1 MRADLHTMERIDH
14 YLQGKMSGNERIN
27 FENEMATNPELHA
40 LVKDQELL
48 IQTVTRKAMMA
59 EIMTVAGVGNIPWYS
74 KPWVLGSSAVIVT
87 ASITTAV
94 ILGSNSTNESL
105 PVISEN
111 SEIVTP
117 IEDTDSLTEE
127 TFYYTNLDT
136 IGFNDDRNSHTSQSH
151 STVKQTNHPSEDFEE
166 VCEGSDNDVSINHS
180 TSKKPIEEDVDKS
193 ENKKDQKI
201 SKRNRMASYPGG
213 ILELKKFV
221 DKYMR
226 YPATAKE
233 KKLSGNVKV
242 FFLVTP
248 EGDKSEI
255 RSECFALRNEE
266 GKPLNSAQFMFNQK
280 VAGLFE
286 REAARIV
293 RIMPDWIPATDKS
306 GNLITTE
313 QMIYFNFSLKD
324 GIVVYWLDDSDKS
337 ELLEKENEI
346 K

>member
-94 ILGSNSTNESL
+94 ILGSNSTRESL

-111 SEIVTP
+111 SEIVAP
-117 IEDTDSLTEE
+117 FEDTDSLTEE

-136 IGFNDDRNSHTSQSH
+136 IGFNDDRNSQTSQSH

-166 VCEGSDNDVSINHS
+166 
-180 TSKKPIEEDVDKS
+180 
-193 ENKKDQKI
+193 
-201 SKRNRMASYPGG
+201 A
-213 ILELKKFV
+213 
-221 DKYMR
+221 
-226 YPATAKE
+226 
-233 KKLSGNVKV
+233 
-242 FFLVTP
+242 
-248 EGDKSEI
+248 GD
-255 RSECFALRNEE
+255 
-266 GKPLNSAQFMFNQK
+266 
-280 VAGLFE
+280 
-286 REAARIV
+286 
-293 RIMPDWIPATDKS
+293 
-306 GNLITTE
+306 
-313 QMIYFNFSLKD
+313 
-324 GIVVYWLDDSDKS
+324 
-337 ELLEKENEI
+337 
-346 K
+346 